1 MAYGG
6 EDPGQTHLG
15 VDRKIQLVARE
26 LGRSLANYFADEVED
41 LVARTPKLCGADIAF
56 LAANGVAI
64 VQTGR
69 KILAASSKFIG
80 RHPFIEEVEF
90 IIGRPDCGSLPRE
103 VDLDVSDYMLGLPE
117 QLKNVLL
124 MDFVFSQR
132 GRSFAL
138 LGRLSR
144 RWR

>member
-1 MAYGG
+1 MA
-6 EDPGQTHLG
+6 ERIRAKRTLAL
-15 VDRKIQLVARE
+15 IARFNWSPE
-26 LGRSLANYFADEVED
+26 SLAGRSLITSQMKWRD

-103 VDLDVSDYMLGLPE
+103 VDLDVSDYMLGLPQ
-117 QLKNVLL
+117 QLEEVLL
-124 MDFVFSQR
+124 MGFVIGQ
-132 GRSFAL
+132 
-138 LGRLSR
+138 
-144 RWR
+144 